1 MEISDQPG
9 SIIHFSPSLS
19 HTPPLLAQLLYKFS
33 VHLLALPAW
42 LPPSSH
48 FSSLMAECV
57 CIDTAPQS
65 YTAERGQC
73 GPAAGL
79 CNDKVN
85 EGGWDSDMPPWAVPG
100 SRGEEM
106 WREGNVWEERW
117 KGEDRKKKKRQK
129 DCKGKRRKRRQENM
143 IEREEVRRGE
153 GNSS

>member
-19 HTPPLLAQLLYKFS
+19 HTPPLLVQLLYKFS

-106 WREGNVWEERW
+106 WREGNVGRAM
-117 KGEDRKKKKRQK
+117 KGWGQKKKKRQK
-129 DCKGKRRKRRQENM
+129 DCKGKRRERRQEKM